1 MRQSNARA
9 VALGGMLT
17 AAAVVIMSLGSIIP
31 INTYVCPVACILM
44 SRPVLTICG
53 RKIGWC
59 YYLAVAI
66 LSLLLAPDREA
77 ALVYVFLG
85 YYPMIR
91 HHFGKIRVKGLRIA
105 AKLSFFTLSG
115 AAVYALLIWV
125 MGVEE
130 ILGEAGTPELILL
143 GVAVLMWDFMLMM
156 VDQLLELG
164 IRLRRRKK

>member
-1 MRQSNARA
+1 MHHSSARA

-17 AAAVVIMSLGSIIP
+17 AVAVVIMSLGSMIP
-31 INTYVCPVACILM
+31 VNTYICPVVCILI

-53 RKIGWC
+53 KKIGWC

-91 HHFGKIRVKGLRIA
+91 HHFGKIRGKGLRIA
-105 AKLSFFTLSG
+105 AKLLFFTASG
-115 AAVYALLIWV
+115 AAVYALLIRV

-143 GVAVLMWDFMLMM
+143 GVAVAMWDVMLLM
-156 VDQLLELG
+156 VDRLLELG
-164 IRLRRRKK
+164 VRLRRRKK